1 MSWGAAAGRQALRT
15 AGRTHPQAGT
25 EPCIPPGAPCGE
37 DGPSQLHKA
46 APTWSCR
53 ALPGAAGCL
62 HAPLLTTRS
71 QTPPALSPSCP
82 PPGPWLPEDRLGSR
96 AALLPVPGAFPC
108 TAPAPL
114 PPAPLPPPHGSWE
127 ALGGYTPPAMPDT
140 MEATPEAGAPRRPS
154 MVLLDWLFRR
164 CFSSTFS
171 DSSWSMS
178 A

>member
-1 MSWGAAAGRQALRT
+1 MELQGT
-15 AGRTHPQAGT
+15 ARGCGLPACPTHHHESPNTSCPLPILFPSRAV
-25 EPCIPPGAPCGE
+25 APRGQVGQQSC
-37 DGPSQLHKA
+37 A
-46 APTWSCR
+46 APS
-53 ALPGAAGCL
+53 AGGIPL
-62 HAPLLTTRS
+62 HG
-71 QTPPALSPSCP
+71 SCP
-82 PPGPWLPEDRLGSR
+82 S
-96 AALLPVPGAFPC
+96 ASC
-108 TAPAPL
+108 
-114 PPAPLPPPHGSWE
+114 PLPPPHGSWE